1 MNLLSKSKFHK
12 VWVAFIV
19 GVISATN
26 SFSEGKFKD
35 LNNQSQFNPE
45 IRAKPDNVILL
56 GATKIG
62 NRLLA
67 VGERGRI
74 FYSDDIATSWKQS
87 STPSLSTLTAVTFVN
102 ENIGIAVG
110 HRGVI
115 LKTSDGGISWKNVK
129 VDDDDP
135 QAILNVWMRG
145 DHGIA
150 VGAYGYYLE
159 TDDQGNTWRRLKIIN
174 KSFDLHLNAII
185 ADSSKPI
192 MLAGESGTIAKTVG
206 QAKDWKEIN
215 SPYEGTF
222 FGGIRLKDGVLLL
235 HGMRGVVFRSA
246 DAGKKWRKIEL
257 KNYQGAVQSAVQLR
271 DGTVLLVGAA
281 GLIANS
287 KDSGAS
293 FTVQQTSERRHISH
307 LVEVNDTQVLI
318 VGEGGARLINPLK
331 PN

>member
-1 MNLLSKSKFHK
+1 MNFLSKSKFQK
-12 VWVAFIV
+12 VWLALIV

-26 SFSEGKFKD
+26 SFSEGKVKT
-35 LNNQSQFNPE
+35 LKNQSKLNPE
-45 IRAKPDNVILL
+45 LRAKPDNVILL

-74 FYSDDIATSWKQS
+74 FYSDDIAKNWKQS
-87 STPSLSTLTAVTFVN
+87 STPSLSTLTAVTFIN

-115 LKTSDGGISWKNVK
+115 LKSSDGGISWNNVK

-150 VGAYGYYLE
+150 VGAYGNYLE

-185 ADSSKPI
+185 ADYSKPI
-192 MLAGESGTIAKTVG
+192 MLAGESGTIAKTVEK
-206 QAKDWKEIN
+206 AKDWKEIK

-222 FGGIRLKDGVLLL
+222 FGGIRLKEGVLLL
-235 HGMRGVVFRSA
+235 HGMRGVVVRSV
-246 DAGKKWRKIEL
+246 DAGKTWRKIEL
-257 KNYQGAVQSAVQLR
+257 KNYQGAVQSAVQLG

-287 KDSGAS
+287 KDGGAS

-307 LVEVNDTQVLI
+307 LVEVDDKQVLI